1 MSIKGISEII
11 KSYKLKNKLKWN
23 QFASQ
28 IGVAERTLKIIVE
41 TDEIKTLVK
50 EQNGRVRALESSV
63 SRIQGVGSMFV
74 VVFGS
79 LISWLFKGE

>member
-1 MSIKGISEII
+1 MNKVDIERWRLNVDSRLEELTIINAKQSSQVTHIKE
-11 KSYKLKNKLKWN
+11 
-23 QFASQ
+23 
-28 IGVAERTLKIIVE
+28 T

>member
-1 MSIKGISEII
+1 MNKVDIERWRVNVDSRLEELTVMNAKQSSEVTHIKE
-11 KSYKLKNKLKWN
+11 
-23 QFASQ
+23 
-28 IGVAERTLKIIVE
+28 T
-41 TDEIKTLVK
+41 TDEIKSLVK

>member
-1 MSIKGISEII
+1 MNKVDIERWRLNVDSRLEELTIMNAKQISEVTHI
-11 KSYKLKNKLKWN
+11 K
-23 QFASQ
+23 
-28 IGVAERTLKIIVE
+28 ET

>member
-1 MSIKGISEII
+1 MNKVDIERWRLNVDSRLEELTIMNAKQISEVTHI
-11 KSYKLKNKLKWN
+11 K
-23 QFASQ
+23 
-28 IGVAERTLKIIVE
+28 ET

-74 VVFGS
+74 VVFCS

>member
-1 MSIKGISEII
+1 MNKVDIERWRWNVDSRLEELTIMNAKQSSQVTHIKE
-11 KSYKLKNKLKWN
+11 
-23 QFASQ
+23 
-28 IGVAERTLKIIVE
+28 T

>member
-1 MSIKGISEII
+1 MEKKELLKHVDSRLEELTIMNAKQSSQVTHIKE
-11 KSYKLKNKLKWN
+11 
-23 QFASQ
+23 
-28 IGVAERTLKIIVE
+28 T

>member
-1 MSIKGISEII
+1 MNKVDIERWRLNVDSRLEELTIMNAKQSSEVTHIKE
-11 KSYKLKNKLKWN
+11 
-23 QFASQ
+23 
-28 IGVAERTLKIIVE
+28 T
-41 TDEIKTLVK
+41 TDEIKSLVK

>member
-1 MSIKGISEII
+1 MNKVDIERWRINVDSRLEELTVINAKQSSEVTHIKE
-11 KSYKLKNKLKWN
+11 
-23 QFASQ
+23 
-28 IGVAERTLKIIVE
+28 T
-41 TDEIKTLVK
+41 TDEIKSLVK

-74 VVFGS
+74 IVFGS

>member
-1 MSIKGISEII
+1 MNKVDIERWRLNVDSRLEELTIMNAKQISEVTHI
-11 KSYKLKNKLKWN
+11 K
-23 QFASQ
+23 
-28 IGVAERTLKIIVE
+28 ET
-41 TDEIKTLVK
+41 TDEIKSLVK

>member
-1 MSIKGISEII
+1 MNKVDIERWRVNVDSRLEELTVMNAKQSSEVTHIKE
-11 KSYKLKNKLKWN
+11 
-23 QFASQ
+23 
-28 IGVAERTLKIIVE
+28 T
-41 TDEIKTLVK
+41 TDEIKSLVK

-79 LISWLFKGE
+79 LISWLFKGDS

>member
-1 MSIKGISEII
+1 MNRAEIEKWRINVDSRLSELTVMNAKQSSEVSHIKE
-11 KSYKLKNKLKWN
+11 
-23 QFASQ
+23 
-28 IGVAERTLKIIVE
+28 T
-41 TDEIKTLVK
+41 TDEIKSLVK

-79 LISWLFKGE
+79 LISWLFKGDS

>member
-1 MSIKGISEII
+1 MNKVDIERWRLNVDSRLEELTIMNAKQSSQVTHIKE
-11 KSYKLKNKLKWN
+11 
-23 QFASQ
+23 
-28 IGVAERTLKIIVE
+28 T

-63 SRIQGVGSMFV
+63 ARIQGVGSMFV

>member
-1 MSIKGISEII
+1 MNKVDIERWRLNVDSRLEELTIMNAKRISEVTHI
-11 KSYKLKNKLKWN
+11 K
-23 QFASQ
+23 
-28 IGVAERTLKIIVE
+28 E
-41 TDEIKTLVK
+41 TADEIKTLVK

>member
-1 MSIKGISEII
+1 MNKVDIERWRVNVDSRLEELTVMNAKQSSEVTHIKE
-11 KSYKLKNKLKWN
+11 
-23 QFASQ
+23 
-28 IGVAERTLKIIVE
+28 T
-41 TDEIKTLVK
+41 TDEIKSLVK

-74 VVFGS
+74 IVFGS

>member
-1 MSIKGISEII
+1 MNKVDIERWRINVDSRLEELTVINAKQSSEVTHIKE
-11 KSYKLKNKLKWN
+11 
-23 QFASQ
+23 
-28 IGVAERTLKIIVE
+28 T
-41 TDEIKTLVK
+41 TDEIKSLVK

>member
-1 MSIKGISEII
+1 MNRAEIEKWRINVDSRLSELTVINAKQSSEVSHIKE
-11 KSYKLKNKLKWN
+11 
-23 QFASQ
+23 
-28 IGVAERTLKIIVE
+28 T
-41 TDEIKTLVK
+41 TDEIKSLVK

-79 LISWLFKGE
+79 LISWLFKGDS

>member
-1 MSIKGISEII
+1 MNKVDIERWRLNVDSRLEELTIMNAKQSSQVTHIKE
-11 KSYKLKNKLKWN
+11 
-23 QFASQ
+23 
-28 IGVAERTLKIIVE
+28 T
-41 TDEIKTLVK
+41 TDEIKSLVK

>member
-1 MSIKGISEII
+1 MNKVDIERWRINVDSRLEELTVMNAKQSSEVTHIKE
-11 KSYKLKNKLKWN
+11 
-23 QFASQ
+23 
-28 IGVAERTLKIIVE
+28 T
-41 TDEIKTLVK
+41 TDEIKSLVK

>member
-1 MSIKGISEII
+1 MNKVDIERWRLNVDSRLEELTIMNAKQSSQVTHIKE
-11 KSYKLKNKLKWN
+11 
-23 QFASQ
+23 
-28 IGVAERTLKIIVE
+28 T

-63 SRIQGVGSMFV
+63 SRIQGEGSMFV

>member
-1 MSIKGISEII
+1 MNKVDIERWRLNVDSRLEELTVMNAKQSSEVTHIKE
-11 KSYKLKNKLKWN
+11 
-23 QFASQ
+23 
-28 IGVAERTLKIIVE
+28 T
-41 TDEIKTLVK
+41 TDEIKSLVK

-74 VVFGS
+74 IVFGS

>member
-1 MSIKGISEII
+1 MNKVDIERWRLNVDSRLEELTVINAKQSSEVSHIKE
-11 KSYKLKNKLKWN
+11 
-23 QFASQ
+23 
-28 IGVAERTLKIIVE
+28 T

-74 VVFGS
+74 VGFGS

>member
-1 MSIKGISEII
+1 MNKVDIERWRVNVESRLEELTIMNAKQSSHVTHIKE
-11 KSYKLKNKLKWN
+11 
-23 QFASQ
+23 
-28 IGVAERTLKIIVE
+28 T

>member
-1 MSIKGISEII
+1 MNKVDIERWRLNVDSRLEELTVINAKQSSEVSHIKE
-11 KSYKLKNKLKWN
+11 
-23 QFASQ
+23 
-28 IGVAERTLKIIVE
+28 T

-63 SRIQGVGSMFV
+63 SKIQGVGSMFV

>member
-1 MSIKGISEII
+1 MNRAEIEKWRINVDSRLEELTVINAKQSSEVSHIKE
-11 KSYKLKNKLKWN
+11 
-23 QFASQ
+23 
-28 IGVAERTLKIIVE
+28 T
-41 TDEIKTLVK
+41 TDEIKSLVK

-63 SRIQGVGSMFV
+63 SRIQGVGSMIV

>member
-1 MSIKGISEII
+1 MNKADIERWRINVDVRLEELTVMNAKQSSEVSHIKE
-11 KSYKLKNKLKWN
+11 
-23 QFASQ
+23 
-28 IGVAERTLKIIVE
+28 T
-41 TDEIKTLVK
+41 TDEIKSLVK

>member
-1 MSIKGISEII
+1 MNKVDIERWRLNVDSRLEELTIMNAKQSSQVTHIKE
-11 KSYKLKNKLKWN
+11 
-23 QFASQ
+23 
-28 IGVAERTLKIIVE
+28 T

>member
-1 MSIKGISEII
+1 MNKVDIERWRINVDSRLEELTVINAKQSSEVSHIKE
-11 KSYKLKNKLKWN
+11 
-23 QFASQ
+23 
-28 IGVAERTLKIIVE
+28 T
-41 TDEIKTLVK
+41 TDEIKSLVK
-50 EQNGRVRALESSV
+50 EQNGRVRALESSL

>member
-1 MSIKGISEII
+1 MNKVDIERWRVNVDSRLEELTVMNAKQSSEVTHIKE
-11 KSYKLKNKLKWN
+11 
-23 QFASQ
+23 
-28 IGVAERTLKIIVE
+28 T
-41 TDEIKTLVK
+41 TDEIKSLVK

-63 SRIQGVGSMFV
+63 SKIQGVGSMFV